1 MKTIDYKNETYTLQD
16 LMLEA
21 CNIAR
26 EASDVIQDIRASG
39 VLGAD
44 QKSDQ
49 SIVTLADVA
58 AEEVVMA
65 GLQKLT
71 PNIPILSE
79 EQVEAGNIPDLT
91 GGTYWTIDPL
101 DGTQDFVEGR
111 NGYAVLIGLVH
122 EEKPVLGV
130 IYQPSKSKLYAASV
144 PDKIAFMQDDQ
155 YQDRSDLN
163 AQDHTDAHGVVRTI
177 VNYGAGDI
185 EKVFNFLEEHRRKST
200 DHSSAANL
208 FKINKQDMLSMRDRG
223 DNYVFCPVAE
233 GKAELYAHVS
243 RSKGD
248 GAPFWDV
255 VPGHAL
261 IAATGGRMV
270 DFEGEE
276 ITYKQ
281 RKQKNKMALRT
292 VPYVAI
298 AGHQN
303 RRGQKKP
310 TAPKFKK

>member
-1 MKTIDYKNETYTLQD
+1 MEKIAYKNENYVLQD
-16 LMLEA
+16 LLMEA
-21 CNIAR
+21 CAVARDASEAILDIA
-26 EASDVIQDIRASG
+26 ASG
-39 VLGAD
+39 ALGAAS
-44 QKSDQ
+44 KSDQ

-58 AEEVVMA
+58 AEEIVMA

-144 PDKIAFMQDDQ
+144 PDKLAFMQDDN
-155 YQDRSDLN
+155 YQDRADLN

-177 VNYGAGDI
+177 VNYGSGDI
-185 EKVFNFLEEHRRKST
+185 EKVFNFLEGHRSKST

-208 FKINKQDMLSMRDRG
+208 FKINKKDMLSMRDRG

-270 DFEGEE
+270 DFDGEE

-281 RKQKNKMALRT
+281 RKQQNKMALRT
-292 VPYVAI
+292 APYVAI
-298 AGHQN
+298 AGHQH
-303 RRGQKKP
+303 RRGQQQPKSKRFKP
-310 TAPKFKK
+310 